1 MKEKIMYLSLWML
14 VLLCL
19 SVATIESHDESHPLC
34 FYLKT
39 PIIKQINVTVG
50 SLLDGNTTERC
61 SKPTDSCY
69 ILWQEDPKNKSITII
84 SQGCWN
90 DANQKCQQSECIP
103 SRSSKALEST
113 HFCCCEGN
121 FCNTNITDAK
131 IAPENAVDDPAQQF
145 LGQMPPYMPY
155 IIILVVIVGV
165 VVFVVL
171 VYFIYRNHC
180 TIPKRSN
187 ESLHLMEAP
196 PPSSTHLDLD
206 TLKLQEV
213 VARGRYGAVYRG
225 NAGDQ
230 IVAVK
235 KFAYHDQQHFL
246 NERAIYLLPHMI
258 HDNLPRFLGS
268 KEQICENGRPEYL
281 LVVSFSPV
289 GCLQDY
295 LRDNTVDWSALCKII
310 LTVSRGLA
318 YLHSEFKKG
327 DKFKPCIVHRDVS
340 SRNILMKD
348 DGQCMLCDFGFA
360 IQISG
365 STYVLNGEEVKAEE
379 TSLAEVGTLR
389 YMAPEILE
397 GAVNLR
403 DCESSLKQT
412 DVYAL
417 GLVMWEVS
425 SRCTDLYQGLE
436 VPAYRLPYEAEVGT
450 EPTMEQ
456 MQTLVVKH
464 KSRPLFP
471 DIWKTSNPAVRSLK
485 ETIEDCW
492 DQDAEARLTTLCVE
506 ERILELP
513 VLWERDKAGLSV
525 STGISPVSNLC
536 KSSNYHNKSGMDSD
550 FGSDNLDDRLITPRD
565 RANSLSECT
574 TETLLSPSDAV
585 SQTNDKNK
593 LLSNESANLKVTYPL
608 QPHQGR
614 NPCLARNLMQEL
626 PRETPVIGNGLID
639 YSSKYSSNKKISFSD
654 GDANIFSLPPG
665 MESNLISNHSNR
677 VCNPI
682 PFVQNPVN
690 FTSTIPKQTNLIG
703 NKPTQELLLK
713 NEKRWNPLNIFDK
726 KSAKSTLRASLR
738 MLLDRK
744 TSVSNGN
751 IPEEQQPLKS
761 SGITSPISP
770 SESGDKQGQT
780 NPSAFW
786 TSPEIKEGEHDS
798 YGTLCTSNL
807 STSDGNTVMKSYDH
821 HLLKGHAFSVNEERS
836 LPAFLPNQD
845 STLGEKTKR
854 PTTLP
859 VRSLNDK
866 QDIDPDILDMSD
878 CDITNEFVN
887 DSAPVPDSNEAR
899 PALVRRKGSGGKKK
913 GVKRVKT
920 PFEIKC
926 RFSLYDDRIMSSQE
940 LPSTCESKDSQ
951 AQLDKAKFSASVP
964 LNMNTLCLSPATS
977 TTTEHTV
984 IQIEPQA
991 KEKQRM
997 NGLVLPV
1004 NHAGHQNVVSLC
1016 DI

>member
-1 MKEKIMYLSLWML
+1 MSK
-14 VLLCL
+14 VQDLLGK
-19 SVATIESHDESHPLC
+19 SHDDSHPLC

-69 ILWQEDPKNKSITII
+69 ILWQEDPRNKSITII

-103 SRSSKALEST
+103 SRSTKALDNT

-131 IAPENAVDDPAQQF
+131 ISPDCCVDDPAQHF
-145 LGQMPPYMPY
+145 LEHIPYHKS
-155 IIILVVIVGV
+155 IIIVLCIVVGIA
-165 VVFVVL
+165 VFA
-171 VYFIYRNHC
+171 VYFLHRTYC
-180 TIPKRSN
+180 TLPKRSN

-196 PPSSTHLDLD
+196 PPSSPNFDLD
-206 TLKLQEV
+206 TLKLQES
-213 VARGRYGAVYRG
+213 VARGRYGSVYRG
-225 NAGDQ
+225 SLNDQ
-230 IVAVK
+230 SVAVK
-235 KFAYHDQQHFL
+235 KFVCQDQQHFL
-246 NERAIYLLPHMI
+246 NERAIYLLPHMN
-258 HDNLPRFLGS
+258 HACLPKFIGS
-268 KEQICENGRPEYL
+268 KEQISDDGRPEYL
-281 LVVSFSPV
+281 LVVSFSPL

-295 LRDNTVDWSALCKII
+295 LQENTVDWNSLCKMI
-310 LTVSRGLA
+310 LSVSCGLA
-318 YLHSEFKKG
+318 HLHSEVRKG
-327 DKFKPCIVHRDVS
+327 DKFKPCVVHRDVT
-340 SRNILMKD
+340 SRNILVKS
-348 DGQCMLCDFGFA
+348 DGTCMLCDFGFA

-379 TSLAEVGTLR
+379 TSLADVGTLR

-425 SRCTDLYQGLE
+425 SRCLDLYQGLE
-436 VPAYRLPYEAEVGT
+436 VPPYKLPYEAEVGT
-450 EPTMEQ
+450 DPTMEQ
-456 MQTLVVKH
+456 MQTLVAKH

-471 DIWKTSNPAVRSLK
+471 DIWKTTNPAVRSLK

-506 ERILELP
+506 ERISELP
-513 VLWERDKAGLSV
+513 VLWERDKAGLNVIS
-525 STGISPVSNLC
+525 GINPSLNPVSNIC
-536 KSSNYHNKSGMDSD
+536 KSSSFHNKSSNDSD
-550 FGSDNLDDRLITPRD
+550 FGSEIIDDRLITPRE

-585 SQTNDKNK
+585 SQANDKNK
-593 LLSNESANLKVTYPL
+593 LLSNEAALTKVTYPL
-608 QPHQGR
+608 QPYQGR
-614 NPCLARNLMQEL
+614 NPCLARNLMKEL
-626 PRETPVIGNGLID
+626 PHETRVIGNSLD
-639 YSSKYSSNKKISFSD
+639 NYPLKYPLNEKMISFSD

-665 MESNLISNHSNR
+665 MKSNLISRDFNNHSNR
-677 VCNPI
+677 VRNPI
-682 PFVQNPVN
+682 PFVQNHVN
-690 FTSTIPKQTNLIG
+690 FSSTIPSKQLNLTE
-703 NKPTQELLLK
+703 KKKTQEFLLK
-713 NEKRWNPLNIFDK
+713 NEKRWNPLHIFDK
-726 KSAKSTLRASLR
+726 KTTKSGIRASLR

-744 TSVSNGN
+744 TSISNGN

-761 SGITSPISP
+761 SSISSPISP
-770 SESGDKQGQT
+770 SECSDKQGQI
-780 NPSAFW
+780 NPNAFW
-786 TSPEIKEGEHDS
+786 TSPDPKEGEQDS

-807 STSDGNTVMKSYDH
+807 STVDGNAVMKSYDH
-821 HLLKGHAFSVNEERS
+821 HLLKGHAISVNEESS
-836 LPAFLPNQD
+836 LPVSISCLD
-845 STLGEKTKR
+845 STPGEKTKR

-866 QDIDPDILDMSD
+866 QDVEQVILDMSD
-878 CDITNEFVN
+878 CDISNELVSDFVPN
-887 DSAPVPDSNEAR
+887 PDSVEAK
-899 PALVRRKGSGGKKK
+899 PSLVRRKGSGGKKK

-940 LPSTCESKDSQ
+940 LPTACIRNDPQSH
-951 AQLDKAKFSASVP
+951 LDKAKFSASVP
-964 LNMNTLCLSPATS
+964 LNMNTLCLSPAVTMNQQ
-977 TTTEHTV
+977 TEV
-984 IQIEPQA
+984 KIEPEP
-991 KEKQRM
+991 KEKRV

-1004 NHAGHQNVVSLC
+1004 NHVGPQNVISLC